1 MKNSAKTKQIEV
13 KPKRLTMAEKR
24 DAKLAAKA
32 TSQLDLCRQAGEF
45 HKAYLEVEFAAEE
58 AYHEA
63 LQARIA
69 ELRSAPEMVV
79 TTEEEEFET
88 FEELGKGP
96 FEE

>member
-1 MKNSAKTKQIEV
+1 MKNSAKTKQIKV
-13 KPKRLTMAEKR
+13 KP
-24 DAKLAAKA
+24 KLAAKA
-32 TSQLDLCRQAGEF
+32 TDQLELCRQAGEF

-58 AYHEA
+58 AYYEA

-88 FEELGKGP
+88 FDELGKGP
-96 FEE
+96 FDE